1 MSQSSDGLGSTSV
14 DPVSNVLKWVLL
26 AVAIGSFVLFA
37 WATVITYERAPPQ
50 PERLVTNAGET
61 LMTEG
66 DIVSGKAGFQR
77 ADLMDYGSLYGMGSY
92 YGQDYTAW
100 TLVRLAGF
108 VEKNLAQTNF
118 GKAYDALLPD
128 QQASVRA
135 AMRIQPQHVDL
146 TQRQLTIPDALSAA
160 ITTLRS
166 DIAKEL
172 GSADVD
178 TGWTPAYS
186 LGPED
191 MAHTADFLI
200 YCALTTVCRPPAR
213 RELVVD

>member
-26 AVAIGSFVLFA
+26 AVAIGSFALFA

-50 PERLVTNAGET
+50 PERLVTTAGET

-77 ADLMDYGSLYGMGSY
+77 ADMMDYGSLYGMGSY

-100 TLVRLAGF
+100 TLVRLAGL

-135 AMRIQPQHVDL
+135 AML
-146 TQRQLTIPDALSAA
+146 
-160 ITTLRS
+160 
-166 DIAKEL
+166 
-172 GSADVD
+172 
-178 TGWTPAYS
+178 
-186 LGPED
+186 
-191 MAHTADFLI
+191 HTAS
-200 YCALTTVCRPPAR
+200 ACRSHAAPAH
-213 RELVVD
+213 DT